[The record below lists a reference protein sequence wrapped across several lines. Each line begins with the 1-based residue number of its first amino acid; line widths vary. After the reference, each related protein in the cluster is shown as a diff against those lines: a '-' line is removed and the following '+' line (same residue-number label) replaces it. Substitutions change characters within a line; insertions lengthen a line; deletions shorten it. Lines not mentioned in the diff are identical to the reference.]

1 MDLQNYLCIRRA
13 PVGWLISHCS
23 LIPSCPVQVLE
34 YHRLKGVVVKQSS
47 ALGQKMERLNQEQRT
62 DEEALE
68 QAVMKKEELLN
79 RQAQLRE
86 QR

>member
-1 MDLQNYLCIRRA
+1 M
-13 PVGWLISHCS
+13 
-23 LIPSCPVQVLE
+23 
-34 YHRLKGVVVKQSS
+34 KQSS

-79 RQAQLRE
+79 RQAQLKE